1 MGIFSLFVKGSY
13 RNLSVKVYICGLL
26 ALASMVLMVV
36 NIGFLYPK
44 ITGMINEDNQ
54 ALIKEKDQVEA
65 LRSFAA
71 SHENLEEFQ
80 QTITKEYELVQS
92 LLPDNAD
99 IGCFMGEVE
108 EFAEKNAVEIVEFKP
123 KVKNKPKNQKNTEET
138 PIEIKLRGDY
148 YAIMAFVRDLQQGK
162 RAVQFSEMKLKYTPQ
177 GLECQID
184 VYIFNLS
191 TTK

>member
-44 ITGMINEDNQ
+44 ITGMIKEDNQ
-54 ALIKEKDQVEA
+54 ALTEEKDQVEA
-65 LRSFAA
+65 LRSFTA

-80 QTITKEYELVQS
+80 QTITKEYELVQL
-92 LLPDNAD
+92 LLPDSAD

-108 EFAEKNAVEIVEFKP
+108 EFAEKNGVEVVEFKP

-138 PIEIKLRGDY
+138 PIGIKLRGDY
-148 YAIMAFVRDLQQGK
+148 FAIMGFVRDLQQGK
-162 RAVQFSEMKLKYTPQ
+162 RAVQFSEMKLKYTSQ
-177 GLECQID
+177 GLECQVD